1 MSVGSVLAAPA
12 SAHVLVQQAAASS
25 YTVTSER
32 IWASTAAVLA
42 LIGVVLGWLALARST
57 GRIRTGNGRAAAI
70 VAMAA
75 GLIAVVNGGLV
86 VVTADGG
93 PGTGNGMVGGFV
105 AVVIGLIGVVL
116 GRRALARSHRTA

>member
-12 SAHVLVQQAAASS
+12 SAHVLVQQAAAGSH
-25 YTVTSER
+25 TMTPER
-32 IWASTAAVLA
+32 VWASAAAVLA
-42 LIGVVLGWLALARST
+42 LIGVVLGRLALARFT
-57 GRIRTGNGRAAAI
+57 GRVRTGNGRAAAV
-70 VAMAA
+70 VAVAA

-86 VVTADGG
+86 VVSADGG

-116 GRRALARSHRTA
+116 GRRALARSRRTV